1 MSKAKDKIQ
10 AESLSLFQHFC
21 LKVAVQATGYGL
33 WPSWGTGFKGGPGT
47 DGKLVFTALILI
59 NHFCAGS
66 NISIISVPFP
76 SLFLFSGVFFLPIN
90 CFSTHIFKVQNRQ
103 TWKGNKSI
111 LLFLQKS
118 NQKFGRQ
125 LKRRKRCLDYS
136 IFLGCSGVLIMS
148 IWRIFQI

>member
-1 MSKAKDKIQ
+1 MKNSHFKARWTYKELRNNMMAHLEVSRWNTRHILVMSKAKDKIQ

-90 CFSTHIFKVQNRQ
+90 CFSTHIFKVQNR
-103 TWKGNKSI
+103 
-111 LLFLQKS
+111 
-118 NQKFGRQ
+118 
-125 LKRRKRCLDYS
+125 
-136 IFLGCSGVLIMS
+136 
-148 IWRIFQI
+148 